1 MDDRKEKLIEYLC
14 KNDDDKHLIEP
25 LIDEFVFL
33 EYQLTE
39 LKKIPFIKVH
49 PKNPEM
55 QKSTPAAKQYK
66 ELLQQYTNIIKV
78 LSKRN
83 DESDSEESPLR
94 AWVKNHV
101 GK

>member
-1 MDDRKEKLIEYLC
+1 MDERKEKLIEYLC
-14 KNDDDKHLIEP
+14 KNEDDKLLNEP

-33 EYQLTE
+33 EHQLTE
-39 LKKIPFIKVH
+39 LKKLPFIKLH
-49 PKNPEM
+49 PDNPEM

-78 LSKRN
+78 LSKSN

-94 AWVKNHV
+94 EWVRNHV
-101 GK
+101 K